1 MEKGQNHVG
10 IEQALKADMF
20 HKGPF
25 SAVAFGE
32 VYVSYAKAPSMVIF
46 DTFSSIYAMEPKT
59 SLKVAGKYHYPEPS
73 VLNLSPKERQRKF
86 NSELT
91 KKFQK
96 GRLKK

>member
-1 MEKGQNHVG
+1 MEKGQNHIG

-20 HKGPF
+20 HNGPF

-32 VYVSYAKAPSMVIF
+32 THISYGNKPSWVTF
-46 DTFSSIYAMEPKT
+46 DSFSSIYSMAPKT
-59 SLKVAGKYHYPEPS
+59 SLKVSGKYHYPAPS
-73 VLNLSPKERQRKF
+73 ILNLSPKERQRKF

-96 GRLKK
+96 GRLRK